1 MPLIINGI
9 SSPVQGVDDASLR
22 PVLEAI
28 VDAAKLIS
36 NNVQDGM
43 LIERPDP
50 EGVRNIHGELVH
62 TLDTLG
68 TNAFVEVFKNSGVVA
83 GLVCE
88 ELEVET
94 FFDVKNISESY
105 FCVLDPIDGTSN
117 ADIAITIGSIFG
129 IFKGT
134 NGSGVLDSTQFLRP
148 AKDFVA
154 AGYVLYGSSTLLIL
168 ATPLRVQ
175 EFTLD
180 IDTMKF
186 VCTRSSITIPAE
198 CPYYSV
204 NQGYEDL
211 WEDNIK
217 TAVNSIKRERSL
229 RYVGSLVSDFHRDLI
244 RGGVYLYPGDTN
256 NPEGKI
262 RLLYEAAVMSYI
274 AHYAGGGSTN
284 GYTSIF
290 DLQPTSIH
298 QRTPIFV
305 GNSNVIEQ
313 IESILR
319 DTT

>member
-1 MPLIINGI
+1 MSLTIKGIN
-9 SSPVQGVDDASLR
+9 SPVQGVDDSSLGT
-22 PVLEAI
+22 VLEA
-28 VDAAKLIS
+28 VVSAAKLIS
-36 NNVQDGM
+36 GNVQSGM

-50 EGVRNIHGELVH
+50 DGVRNIHGELVH

-68 TNAFVEVFKNSGVVA
+68 TNTFVNAFKDSQVVA

-88 ELEVET
+88 ELDVET
-94 FFDVKNISESY
+94 FFDVKDISESY

-134 NGSGVLDSTQFLRP
+134 NGNSVLDARQFLRP

-180 IDTMKF
+180 TDKKEF
-186 VCTRSSITIPAE
+186 VCTRSDISIPAE

-204 NQGYEDL
+204 NQGYDDL
-211 WEDNIK
+211 WDDKIK
-217 TAVNSIKRERSL
+217 TVVSSIKRGRSL

-274 AHYAGGGSTN
+274 AHYAGGEATN

-290 DLQPTSIH
+290 NLQPKSIH
-298 QRTPIFV
+298 QRTPIFI

>member
-117 ADIAITIGSIFG
+117 ADIAISIGSIFG
-129 IFKGT
+129 APPI
-134 NGSGVLDSTQFLRP
+134 
-148 AKDFVA
+148 
-154 AGYVLYGSSTLLIL
+154 LI
-168 ATPLRVQ
+168 
-175 EFTLD
+175 
-180 IDTMKF
+180 
-186 VCTRSSITIPAE
+186 
-198 CPYYSV
+198 
-204 NQGYEDL
+204 
-211 WEDNIK
+211 
-217 TAVNSIKRERSL
+217 
-229 RYVGSLVSDFHRDLI
+229 
-244 RGGVYLYPGDTN
+244 
-256 NPEGKI
+256 
-262 RLLYEAAVMSYI
+262 
-274 AHYAGGGSTN
+274 
-284 GYTSIF
+284 
-290 DLQPTSIH
+290 
-298 QRTPIFV
+298 
-305 GNSNVIEQ
+305 
-313 IESILR
+313 
-319 DTT
+319 

>member
-1 MPLIINGI
+1 MSLTINGI
-9 SSPVQGVDDASLR
+9 SSPVQGVDDSSLR

-36 NNVQDGM
+36 SNVQNGM

-68 TNAFVEVFKNSGVVA
+68 TNTFVEVFKNSEVVA

-94 FFDVKNISESY
+94 FFDVENISESY

-134 NGSGVLDSTQFLRP
+134 NGSEVLDSTQFLRP

-168 ATPLRVQ
+168 ATSLQVQ

-186 VCTRSSITIPAE
+186 VCTRSSISIPEE

-274 AHYAGGGSTN
+274 AHYAGGRSTN
-284 GYTSIF
+284 GDTSIF

>member
-1 MPLIINGI
+1 M
-9 SSPVQGVDDASLR
+9 
-22 PVLEAI
+22 
-28 VDAAKLIS
+28 
-36 NNVQDGM
+36 
-43 LIERPDP
+43 
-50 EGVRNIHGELVH
+50 
-62 TLDTLG
+62 
-68 TNAFVEVFKNSGVVA
+68 
-83 GLVCE
+83 
-88 ELEVET
+88 
-94 FFDVKNISESY
+94 
-105 FCVLDPIDGTSN
+105 
-117 ADIAITIGSIFG
+117 
-129 IFKGT
+129 
-134 NGSGVLDSTQFLRP
+134 RP

>member
-1 MPLIINGI
+1 MPLIIEGI
-9 SSPVQGVDDASLR
+9 KSPIEGVDDASLA

-28 VDAAKLIS
+28 VAAAKLIS
-36 NNVQDGM
+36 NNVQNGA
-43 LIERPDP
+43 LIERLDS
-50 EGVRNIHGELVH
+50 EGVRNVHGELVH

-68 TNAFVEVFKNSGVVA
+68 TNTFVEFFKDTQVVA

-88 ELEVET
+88 ELETET
-94 FFDVKNISESY
+94 FFNVEDISESY

-134 NGSGVLDSTQFLRP
+134 NGDSTLDATQFLRP

-168 ATPLRVQ
+168 ATPMKVQ

-180 IDTMKF
+180 IAKMEF
-186 VCTRSSITIPAE
+186 VCTRSSLSIPVE

-204 NQGYEDL
+204 NQGYEDF

-217 TAVNSIKRERSL
+217 DVVHSIKKGRSL

-244 RGGVYLYPGDTN
+244 RGGVYLYPGDVN

-274 AHYAGGGSTN
+274 AHYAGGSSTN

-290 DLQPTSIH
+290 DLQPKSIH

-319 DTT
+319 DNT

>member
-1 MPLIINGI
+1 MALTVDGI
-9 SSPVQGVDDASLR
+9 KLPVKGVDDPSLGL
-22 PVLEAI
+22 VIEAI
-28 VDAAKLIS
+28 VTAAKVIS
-36 NNVQDGM
+36 SNVQNGM

-50 EGVRNIHGELVH
+50 EGIRNVHGELVH

-68 TNAFVEVFKNSGVVA
+68 TDTFVKVFKNSQTVA

-88 ELEVET
+88 ELDVET
-94 FFDVKNISESY
+94 FFDVEDISESY

-129 IFKGT
+129 IFRGT
-134 NGSGVLDSTQFLRP
+134 NGGTALDATQFLRP

-154 AGYVLYGSSTLLIL
+154 AGYILYGSSTLLIL
-168 ATPLRVQ
+168 ATPLAVQ

-180 IDTMKF
+180 TARNEF
-186 VCTRSSITIPAE
+186 VCTRNSIRIPAE

-211 WEDNIK
+211 WEDSIK
-217 TAVNSIKRERSL
+217 IAVNSIRRERSL

-274 AHYAGGGSTN
+274 AHYAGGSSTN

-290 DLQPTSIH
+290 DLVPQSIH
-298 QRTPIFV
+298 QRTPIFI
-305 GNSNVIEQ
+305 GNSDVIEQ
-313 IESILR
+313 IESILS
-319 DTT
+319 DTA